1 MAKVEKDVCYQILSF
16 ELWRNLVVYNTRLLL
31 TNKFILELFWR
42 AIYSTIKGRIA
53 CWSKYCSWRLCRSQ
67 RKKIEIYEEIN
78 EGIIIE
84 QGPEIKINVEEINEN
99 PSIHKDLEVEIVK
112 TIKEEIIEEIVNDF
126 DEIKLDDCNIQT
138 PIVFNGKHWNKVYWF
153 YWVGKIWFDHWLL
166 CAPKVGWMGWASLG
180 LTIYL

>member
-1 MAKVEKDVCYQILSF
+1 MANDEKDVCYQILSF
-16 ELWRNLVVYNTRLLL
+16 GLWRNLVVYNTRLLL
-31 TNKFILELFWR
+31 AKKFILKLFLR

-84 QGPEIKINVEEINEN
+84 EDHEIKINVEEINED
-99 PSIHKDLEVEIVK
+99 PSIRKDLEVEIVK
-112 TIKEEIIEEIVNDF
+112 TIKEEIIEEVVNDF

-138 PIVFNGKHWNKVYWF
+138 PI
-153 YWVGKIWFDHWLL
+153 IL
-166 CAPKVGWMGWASLG
+166 MGNIEQS
-180 LTIYL
+180 